1 MSSTSTN
8 ILGGTG
14 TEAVRTWELCIK
26 YTYCHLK
33 TDRYFQKNKCTLK
46 WNEIRFWHK
55 HKDKQHYQILL
66 FLFKKKKK
74 KETQSSLFLF
84 SLILYTTKYAVKLQ
98 KKTLFCFS
106 IPILS
111 SLYSIHFS
119 ICIPKLDYIYF
130 YTTCTLFFVLGAS
143 QMLELSPLIC
153 C

>member
-8 ILGGTG
+8 TLGGTG

-26 YTYCHLK
+26 YTYCLLK
-33 TDRYFQKNKCTLK
+33 TDRYFQKNKCKLNR
-46 WNEIRFWHK
+46 NEVRFWHK
-55 HKDKQHYQILL
+55 HKDKQHYHILL
-66 FLFKKKKK
+66 FLFKKK

-84 SLILYTTKYAVKLQ
+84 ILILYTTKYTVKLH

-111 SLYSIHFS
+111 NLYSTHFS

-130 YTTCTLFFVLGAS
+130 YTTCTLFLS
-143 QMLELSPLIC
+143 LEHHKCLSYPP
-153 C
+153 